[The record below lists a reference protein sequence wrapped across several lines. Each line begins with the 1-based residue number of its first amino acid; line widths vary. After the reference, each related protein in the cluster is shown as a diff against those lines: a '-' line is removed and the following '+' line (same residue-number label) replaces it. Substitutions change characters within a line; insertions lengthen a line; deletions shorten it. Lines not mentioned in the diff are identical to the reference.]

1 MAGTEKTGRQQFGR
15 FQPGRSGNPS
25 GRPRGARN
33 KATLAVEALLEGEA
47 EALGRKAIELA
58 MEGDTTALRLCL
70 ERIAPPR
77 KGRPVVLDLPP
88 VLTVADLSAA
98 QAVVVAAMGAG
109 DLTTD
114 EAADVAKVL
123 EAVGASIERRD
134 LEARIA
140 ALEAEETTE

>member
-1 MAGTEKTGRQQFGR
+1 MAGTDEPRNSAGTTPRGRPFAT
-15 FQPGRSGNPS
+15 GNP

-58 MEGDTTALRLCL
+58 MKGDTTALRLCL

-77 KGRPVVLDLPP
+77 KGRPVALDLPEII
-88 VLTVADLSAA
+88 TTADLTAA
-98 QAVVVAAMGAG
+98 QAAVVAAMAAG

-140 ALEAEETTE
+140 ALEAKED